1 MSVTTLLVLIAG
13 LLIAAKC
20 VGWLC
25 QRIGIPSVLGQ
36 LVVGVL
42 VGPSVLNWIHPD
54 PLLNSFAT
62 IGVILLMF
70 IAGMETDM
78 KQMRRVVVAAWVS
91 AYAGVVVPFVAVT
104 AFSFDLGYSVS
115 MRQFL

>member
-1 MSVTTLLVLIAG
+1 MSVTTFLVLIAG

-25 QRIGIPSVLGQ
+25 QRIGIPTVLGQ

-42 VGPSVLNWIHPD
+42 AGPSVLDWVHPD
-54 PLLNSFAT
+54 PLVNSFST

-70 IAGMETDM
+70 VTGLETDM
-78 KQMRRVVVAAWVS
+78 KQMRQVGGAAFVS
-91 AYAGVVVPFVAVT
+91 ATEGVVIPFVAGT
-104 AFSFDLGYSVS
+104 I
-115 MRQFL
+115 